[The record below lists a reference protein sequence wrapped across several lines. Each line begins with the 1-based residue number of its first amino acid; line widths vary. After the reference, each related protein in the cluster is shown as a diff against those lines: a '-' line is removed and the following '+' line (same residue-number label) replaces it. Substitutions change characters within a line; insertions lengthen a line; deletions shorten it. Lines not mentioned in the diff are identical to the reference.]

1 MKKVACFFTGGY
13 TESGAMQEF
22 LKKVNANL
30 SFKQFCPNKPKRR
43 WVPGLSLNDQPK
55 IESDLSGLTGAS
67 LIRYVNEYI
76 DDHSDEL
83 QEYDAVLIEDDLDD
97 RFFIELIPGDSRTKQ
112 IFKSDEFL
120 DYCRQ
125 VADTIR
131 RKLNKSTEFPVIQL
145 YASPEIESWFWGDW
159 EHSFGCVYGPQY
171 TGVLTSQENNF
182 FENRFRTYSKD
193 HIVKQYI
200 HNVEYYGF
208 FDGIYHKLSDELIF
222 ALEGGFKESLNS
234 IPGRLSKSIAENRNL
249 YYSKKDHGDLML
261 RNLSPDVLKRCCP
274 VFAAP
279 AIIQLESL

>member
-120 DYCRQ
+120 SCLSIKYRYFTTCIITISTSRTHSSGIIDRSDHSLGLCRTN
-125 VADTIR
+125 D
-131 RKLNKSTEFPVIQL
+131 SE
-145 YASPEIESWFWGDW
+145 
-159 EHSFGCVYGPQY
+159 
-171 TGVLTSQENNF
+171 
-182 FENRFRTYSKD
+182 
-193 HIVKQYI
+193 
-200 HNVEYYGF
+200 
-208 FDGIYHKLSDELIF
+208 
-222 ALEGGFKESLNS
+222 
-234 IPGRLSKSIAENRNL
+234 
-249 YYSKKDHGDLML
+249 
-261 RNLSPDVLKRCCP
+261 
-274 VFAAP
+274 
-279 AIIQLESL
+279 